1 MALVF
6 AARFAQQCDAAL
18 HVLHVQDPLLGI
30 AAQHE
35 GFDLVRDTDDALTRF
50 IESAWPAADC
60 SPRRHTA
67 TGVARESILAT
78 AYRVD
83 AQLVVIGARGMS
95 RVEHLVFGSTTEG
108 VLRGGGVSVG
118 VVPTGWAPQSPDARD
133 LSGVGPV
140 VAGVDLSDP
149 SAAAAK
155 AGCAL
160 ASMLGTSLVLVS
172 VVPKLTVLSG
182 WDAFAQR
189 AVHDRVATVRQ
200 ALQALVEGLG
210 CSIPVEMR
218 VEVGQVAAEL
228 AAAAAPTRDRMPVLV
243 LGRASGG
250 IGNAPGAIAYRVLSG
265 TNVPVVIHIPTAQ
278 PA

>member
-1 MALVF
+1 MF
-6 AARFAQQCDAAL
+6 AARFAQHCDAAL

-35 GFDLVRDTDDALTRF
+35 GFDLARDTDDALKRF
-50 IESAWPAADC
+50 IESASPAADC
-60 SPRRHTA
+60 APQRHTV
-67 TGVARESILAT
+67 TGVARESILST
-78 AYRVD
+78 AYRLD
-83 AQLVVIGARGMS
+83 AQLVVVGSRGMS

-108 VLRGGGVSVG
+108 VLRGAGVSVV
-118 VVPTGWAPQSPDARD
+118 VVPTGWTPPSIDARD

-140 VAGVDLSDP
+140 VAGVDLSDR

-172 VVPKLTVLSG
+172 VVPKLSVLSG
-182 WDAFAQR
+182 WDAFAER
-189 AVHDRVATVRQ
+189 VVRDRVATVRQ
-200 ALQALVEGLG
+200 ALQEIVDGLG
-210 CSIPVEMR
+210 CTIPVEMR
-218 VEVGQVAAEL
+218 VEVGQVAAAL
-228 AAAAAPTRDRMPVLV
+228 AAAAAPDPDRAPVLV

-265 TNVPVVIHIPTAQ
+265 PNVPVLMHIALP
-278 PA
+278 